1 MAFKEK
7 FLAAIDKRSSQARD
21 LMSNFNDILDD
32 IDWETKFDELNQAKK
47 SLLRRGSE
55 LFDEMND
62 FLQEIKE
69 SITDFSV
76 TVPFDS
82 TSGEKYNYEI
92 KDNNWL
98 VVTVSYDDG
107 MTRKNN
113 VTEAKIPQECDIEKL
128 NVDVNSNSLVIT
140 IPKKVNV
147 TSDTV
152 NHIENDETV
161 GQEPNVTKK
170 KKKTQSLT
178 AETKASIEQIARKV
192 AEKSKGHKSI
202 FGAKHYTPRVPK
214 SE

>member
-32 IDWETKFDELNQAKK
+32 IDWESKFDELNQAKK

-98 VVTVSYDDG
+98 VITVSYDDG

-113 VTEAKIPQECDIEKL
+113 VTEAKIPEECDVEKL
-128 NVDVNSNSLVIT
+128 NVEVNSSTLVIT

-152 NHIENDETV
+152 NHIENDETSA
-161 GQEPNVTKK
+161 QEPKIA
-170 KKKTQSLT
+170 KKKTQPLT

-202 FGAKHYTPRVPK
+202 FGAKRYTPRVPK
-214 SE
+214 GE

>member
-32 IDWETKFDELNQAKK
+32 IDWESKFDELNQAKK

-98 VVTVSYDDG
+98 VITVSYDDG

-113 VTEAKIPQECDIEKL
+113 VTEAKIPEECDIEKL
-128 NVDVNSNSLVIT
+128 NVEVNSSTLVIT

-152 NHIENDETV
+152 NHIENDETSA
-161 GQEPNVTKK
+161 QEPKIA
-170 KKKTQSLT
+170 KKKTQPLT

-202 FGAKHYTPRVPK
+202 FGAKRYTPRVPK
-214 SE
+214 GE